1 MTMNAKEVLIIT
13 MEECGELVQ
22 ACSKVMRSN
31 GKDKYLT
38 NLKEEIG
45 DVYLMLE
52 LLKQHGYVNDDDI
65 KQRQQLKRKKLKKWS
80 NLDVG

>member
-1 MTMNAKEVLIIT
+1 MNAKEVLIIT

-31 GKDKYLT
+31 GKEKYLT

-52 LLKQHGYVNDDDI
+52 LLKQHGYVSDEDI
-65 KQRQQLKRKKLKKWS
+65 NQRQQLKRKKLKKWS
-80 NLDVG
+80 NLDVRR

>member
-1 MTMNAKEVLIIT
+1 MNTEEVLVIT

-22 ACSKVMRSN
+22 ACSKVMRSG
-31 GKDKYLT
+31 GKKKYLR

-52 LLKQHGYVNDDDI
+52 ILKTHGYFTDEDI
-65 KQRQQLKRKKLKKWS
+65 YNRQQLKRDKLRKWS
-80 NLDVG
+80 NLDV

>member
-1 MTMNAKEVLIIT
+1 MNAKEVLIIT

-80 NLDVG
+80 NLDVGW

>member
-1 MTMNAKEVLIIT
+1 MNAKEVLIIT

-31 GKDKYLT
+31 GKEKYLT

-52 LLKQHGYVNDDDI
+52 LLKQHGYVSDEDI
-65 KQRQQLKRKKLKKWS
+65 NQRQQLKRKKLKKWS
-80 NLDVG
+80 NLDV

>member
-1 MTMNAKEVLIIT
+1 MNAKEVLIIT

-52 LLKQHGYVNDDDI
+52 LLKQHGYVTDDDI